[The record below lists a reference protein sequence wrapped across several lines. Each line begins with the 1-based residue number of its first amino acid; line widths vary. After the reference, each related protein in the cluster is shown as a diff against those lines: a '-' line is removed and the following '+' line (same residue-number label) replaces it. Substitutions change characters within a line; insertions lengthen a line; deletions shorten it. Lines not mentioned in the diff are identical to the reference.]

1 MAKKYSVAVLSCVE
15 VFAFAMLAG
24 PENPPLF
31 RTLSHGAQS
40 RAGGRRTEL
49 PRPEQPSLVEVLQ
62 DLSLSGREELFFMQ
76 LPDCMPGRASGQKV
90 DPAQGPTAEKLA
102 KKEGKPED
110 KRPAHLQAQ
119 VSQQNK

>member
-1 MAKKYSVAVLSCVE
+1 MHDQYSVAVYSCVE
-15 VFAFAMLAG
+15 VFVVVMSAG

-31 RTLSHGAQS
+31 RPPSYGAQS
-40 RAGGRRTEL
+40 RAGHGRTEL

-76 LPDCMPGRASGQKV
+76 LPDSMPGRASGQKV
-90 DPAQGPTAEKLA
+90 PDPAPGCTAEKPA
-102 KKEGKPED
+102 KREDKAED

-119 VSQQNK
+119 VS